1 MAATMQL
8 IVRTGP
14 TAGKIYLLEQNE
26 LVIGRDMANEIV
38 ISDSEVSRRH
48 ARIFSQGT
56 NYVLEDLGSTNGTFV
71 NRQRLMG
78 PYVLRPGEVITLGEH
93 INLEVE
99 AVLADPDATIASPVR
114 PPAFNPPVQSSIPPM
129 QSNLPPA
136 QPMPRYQPPVATA
149 PPTPVQSYPPA
160 APAPVFEEPY
170 EQQPRRFPTWAIA
183 LIIAILLLVCVCGV
197 ILYVID
203 VRNLWCDLFPFLFPA
218 CQ

>member
-1 MAATMQL
+1 MASTMQL
-8 IVRTGP
+8 VVRTGP
-14 TAGKIYLLEQNE
+14 TAGKLYALDKTE
-26 LVIGRDMANEIV
+26 LTIGRDMANDIV

-48 ARIFSQGT
+48 ARVFLQGT

-99 AVLADPDATIASPVR
+99 AAASDPDATVASPVSYPQQTYA
-114 PPAFNPPVQSSIPPM
+114 PPPVNVPPPQPAPRYQQPVDEQPPVQVYTPPP
-129 QSNLPPA
+129 S
-136 QPMPRYQPPVATA
+136 
-149 PPTPVQSYPPA
+149 
-160 APAPVFEEPY
+160 APVIEEPY
-170 EQQPRRFPTWAIA
+170 TPERRLPTWAIA

-203 VRNLWCDLFPFLFPA
+203 ARNLWCDLFPFLFPA

>member
-1 MAATMQL
+1 MASTMQL
-8 IVRTGP
+8 VVRTGP
-14 TAGKIYLLEQNE
+14 TAGKIYSMEKAE
-26 LVIGRDMANEIV
+26 LTIGRDMANDIV

-48 ARIFSQGT
+48 ARIFLQGT

-99 AVLADPDATIASPVR
+99 AVQSDPDATVASPVR
-114 PPAFNPPVQSSIPPM
+114 PPIAAAPVQNNMPPVQP
-129 QSNLPPA
+129 QPA
-136 QPMPRYQPPVATA
+136 PRYQPPISA
-149 PPTPVQSYPPA
+149 PPPPVQAYTPPP
-160 APAPVFEEPY
+160 PAPVYEEAY
-170 EQQPRRFPTWAIA
+170 EQPRRFPTWAIA

>member
-1 MAATMQL
+1 MASTMQL
-8 IVRTGP
+8 VVRTGP
-14 TAGKIYLLEQNE
+14 TSGKIYTLDKNE
-26 LVIGRDMANEIV
+26 FTIGRDVANEIV

-48 ARIFSQGT
+48 ARIFLQGT

-99 AVLADPDATIASPVR
+99 AVVAADPDATVASPVSY
-114 PPAFNPPVQSSIPPM
+114 PQQTYAPPPVSAPQ
-129 QSNLPPA
+129 QPA
-136 QPMPRYQPPVATA
+136 PRYQQPMVE
-149 PPTPVQSYPPA
+149 PTPVQVYAPP
-160 APAPVFEEPY
+160 PSAPVIEEPY
-170 EQQPRRFPTWAIA
+170 APERRLPAWAIA

-203 VRNLWCDLFPFLFPA
+203 ARNLWCDLFPFLFPA